1 MDANVP
7 TGTSFFEQD
16 SAPWKVAGSRDV
28 RKMMLERLTLNTS
41 ILEKGLDAVWTK
53 NEVLAAN
60 IANADTP
67 GYKSKTVDFESVF
80 SQVLQTGGLFAADRT
95 DSSFGSALSR
105 TLDLDDLK
113 AKISENQA
121 ISQKLDGNTVDL
133 DREMTDLA
141 ENSILY
147 DTLTYAV
154 SKELGRIKMILNEG
168 K

>member
-1 MDANVP
+1 
-7 TGTSFFEQD
+7 
-16 SAPWKVAGSRDV
+16 
-28 RKMMLERLTLNTS
+28 MLERLTLNTS

-121 ISQKLDGNTVDL
+121 ISQ
-133 DREMTDLA
+133 
-141 ENSILY
+141 NSMAIRWIL
-147 DTLTYAV
+147 T
-154 SKELGRIKMILNEG
+154 G

>member
-1 MDANVP
+1 
-7 TGTSFFEQD
+7 
-16 SAPWKVAGSRDV
+16 
-28 RKMMLERLTLNTS
+28 MLERLTQNTS

-80 SQVLQTGGLFAADRT
+80 SQVLQVDGFFAAAGTDR
-95 DSSFGSALSR
+95 SSGPALSR
-105 TLDLDDLK
+105 TIDLDALK
-113 AKISENQA
+113 ATITENQA
-121 ISQKLDGNTVDL
+121 LSQKLDGNTVDL

-154 SKELGRIKMILNEG
+154 SKELGRLKMILNEG